1 MHHPTPR
8 MLQAILFD
16 LDLTLGRPV
25 GDMAVAERQG
35 HLYASVGLT
44 YTAEEIAAAMRRR
57 REAVS
62 AGRLPG
68 VVGPQRRRD
77 LLTAYGQTLRLL
89 GYQGD
94 AGEMAHRLYEGYAR
108 LPFIPYDDA
117 RPTLAALAARG
128 FRLGIVSNH
137 TPVARSTI
145 EAAFGNL
152 VPARQIL
159 ISGEEGVHKP
169 RPTLFRRG
177 AARLRTPPAQCAYVG
192 DNLEVDAKA
201 AVAAGFGLGVWV
213 DREGVGDQALPPSVC
228 RVTRLAEVLALV
240 GERQGA

>member
-1 MHHPTPR
+1 

-25 GDMAVAERQG
+25 GDLTVAERQA
-35 HLYASVGLT
+35 HLYASVGLP
-44 YTAEEIAAAMRRR
+44 YTAETIAEAMQRR

-77 LLTAYGQTLRLL
+77 LLTAYRQTLRLL

-94 AGEMAHRLYEGYAR
+94 VAQMAQRLYEGYAR
-108 LPFIPYDDA
+108 LPFVPYDDA
-117 RPTLAALAARG
+117 RPTLEALAARG

-137 TPVARSTI
+137 TPVARATI
-145 EAAFGNL
+145 EATFGDL

-177 AARLRTPPAQCAYVG
+177 AARLRTPPAQYAFVG

-213 DREGVGDQALPPSVC
+213 DREGVGGQPLPAGVR
-228 RVTRLAEVLALV
+228 RVTRLSEVEELV
-240 GERQGA
+240 NLCNT

>member
-1 MHHPTPR
+1 

-25 GDMAVAERQG
+25 GDMAFAERQA
-35 HLYASVGLT
+35 HLYASVGLP
-44 YTAEEIAAAMRRR
+44 YRAEAIAAAMQRR
-57 REAVS
+57 REAVE
-62 AGRLPG
+62 AGRLAG

-77 LLTAYGQTLRLL
+77 LLTAYRQTLRLL

-94 AGEMAHRLYEGYAR
+94 ITATAERLYEGYAR
-108 LPFIPYDDA
+108 LPLVPYDDA

-137 TPVARSTI
+137 TPVARSAI
-145 EAAFGNL
+145 EAAFGDL

-177 AARLRTPPAQCAYVG
+177 AARLRTPPAQCAFVG
-192 DNLEVDAKA
+192 DNLAVDAKA

-213 DREGVGDQALPPSVC
+213 DRDGGSDAPLPPGVR
-228 RVTRLAEVLALV
+228 RVTCLAEVV
-240 GERQGA
+240 GVVGGGVFWTTKDAK